1 VSFAESFGNLLR
13 VRFGT
18 SGRQI
23 GVEEGEED
31 EFVRGCLREA
41 AVAEGSC
48 GTVDEGYAWVGE
60 VGLGKRSGLG
70 QVEDAADGAVAAV
83 WWLVEVWSIESVGE

>member
-1 VSFAESFGNLLR
+1 MSFAESLGDLLR
-13 VRFGT
+13 VRLGA

-23 GVEEGEED
+23 GVVKGEED
-31 EFVRGCLREA
+31 EFVRGGLREA
-41 AVAEGSC
+41 TVAEGSC